1 MKVLYDYQAFA
12 MQSFGGVSRS
22 FAQLFSHL
30 PEDIEYD
37 IAIKWCSNE
46 HLFESGAAPNVK
58 FRQSPFKGFSRHQW
72 GVKVAKAYNHL
83 CERWPGQRVSIGALK
98 RGDFDVFHPTF
109 FNPYFLQY
117 LQDKPFVLTVH
128 DLNYEVLHEMI
139 HPRKRDDQIAQRTV
153 LCPRA
158 AHIVAVSENTAA
170 DVVKYYHVPEN
181 RISVIYHG
189 APQSHAPRSLKP
201 VFDFRYILYVGSR
214 GSYKNFAW
222 MLNALSSWLR
232 NSEIRLVCTG
242 SEFSAAE
249 MAQIQSL
256 GLEDKV
262 VHRFADTEELYSLYN
277 HAEIFIYP
285 SMYEGFGIP
294 ILEAFANGCPVI
306 LSRASC
312 FPEIAGD
319 AALYFDLGDN
329 EMLVSHVNALVGD
342 NSLRE
347 SLIAAGTARLQR
359 FSWEKSAAALAAVYR
374 SLI

>member
-22 FAQLFSHL
+22 FAQLIRHL

-37 IAIKWCSNE
+37 IAIKRCSNE
-46 HLFESGAAPNVK
+46 HLLESGIAPSVK
-58 FRQSPFKGFSRHQW
+58 FRQSPFKNLTRYPCG
-72 GVKVAKAYNHL
+72 GKAAKAYNHL
-83 CERWPGQRVSIGALK
+83 CERWPGQRVSIGALQ

-109 FNPYFLQY
+109 FNPYFLRY
-117 LQDKPFVLTVH
+117 LNGKPFVLTVH
-128 DLNYEVLHEMI
+128 DLNYEVLHEI
-139 HPRKRDDQIAQRTV
+139 VRPKKRDDQIAQRTV
-153 LCPRA
+153 LCPLA

-170 DVVKYYHVPEN
+170 DVMKYYHVPED

-189 APQSHAPRSLKP
+189 APQLHVPRSFKP

-214 GSYKNFAW
+214 GSYKNFTW
-222 MLNALSSWLR
+222 MLNALSTWLK
-232 NSEIRLVCTG
+232 NGDIKLVCTG
-242 SEFSAAE
+242 QDFSAAE

-256 GLEDKV
+256 RLEDKV
-262 VHRFADTEELYSLYN
+262 VHHFADTEGLYSLYN
-277 HAEIFIYP
+277 HAEVFIYP

-319 AALYFDLGDN
+319 AALYFDLGDD
-329 EMLVSHVNALVGD
+329 EMLVSHVDAIVGD
-342 NSLRE
+342 KSLRE
-347 SLIAAGTARLQR
+347 RLVNAGIARLQR
-359 FSWEKSAAALAAVYR
+359 FSWEKSAAALADVYR
-374 SLI
+374 SLV